1 MDADE
6 LYLAIIDEIDKEL
19 NKYYFK
25 SREELRERINILKD
39 EYIEKVENVFAEIED
54 DYADAKGLEWEE

>member
-1 MDADE
+1 MSSDD

-39 EYIEKVENVFAEIED
+39 EYIEKVENVFTEIED
-54 DYADAKGLEWEE
+54 DYADVKGLEWDE